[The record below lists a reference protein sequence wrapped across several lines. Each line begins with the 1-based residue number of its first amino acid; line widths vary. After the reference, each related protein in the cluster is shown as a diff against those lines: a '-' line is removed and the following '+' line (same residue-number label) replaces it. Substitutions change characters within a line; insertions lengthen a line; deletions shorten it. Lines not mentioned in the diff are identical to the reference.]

1 MSKAGW
7 RIAAAVLALGTAAA
21 CSSTKEHHGY
31 VKDRLGASAPIE
43 PGVDTKSTVLARLGS
58 PSTKGAFGD
67 EAWYYISTD
76 TKSFAFFKPDT
87 TNREV
92 VAVRF
97 GEDDVVQSV
106 DTFGLERGRV
116 VSYANAET
124 ATRGRELTFL
134 EQLLGSIGNSPLGLP
149 GAEERV
155 PGQP

>member
-7 RIAAAVLALGTAAA
+7 RIAAAVLALGAAA

-58 PSTKGAFGD
+58 PSTKGAFDD
-67 EAWYYISTD
+67 ESWYYISTD
-76 TKSFAFFKPDT
+76 TKSFAFFNPDT

-92 VAVRF
+92 IAVRF
-97 GEDDVVQSV
+97 GENDVVESV

-116 VSYANAET
+116 VAYANAET

-134 EQLLGSIGNSPLGLP
+134 EQLLGSIGNSPLTLP
-149 GAEERV
+149 GSEERT
-155 PGQP
+155 PGRP